1 MAEPDARS
9 PLPGI
14 PGIRAVPAVPGAPA
28 LLAPAPWVE
37 ERGAKV
43 RVTAVRTFLTAP
55 HGCPHLIVRVETN
68 EPGLYGLGCASDP
81 QRTLAVRS
89 VLDDYLAPLLVG
101 RDPDDIEDL
110 HRLMLNSAYWRG
122 GSITGNALGGI
133 DVALWDLKAKRLGA
147 PLYSLLG
154 GRVRTRADAYTHV
167 DGTGAAELA
176 EKVMAARERGYR
188 HVRVQ
193 AAVPGSDTYGTKAG
207 GPADAWALRHRAVPW
222 DSAAYVRTVPGIL
235 TEVRERVGDGTE
247 LLHDVHE
254 RLDPRQARDFLRRVE
269 GAGLYFVEDLLAP
282 EDAAHF
288 AGMRAGSSVPLAVG
302 ELFSDVSQFLP
313 LLEGPVPVIDFARVR
328 IPTLGGLTPVRKLAA
343 LCELRGVRLAPHG
356 PADVSPVAQAA
367 TLALDISS
375 HAFGIQEA
383 AVFEPA
389 VAEVF
394 PGTITA
400 HDGGLAPHETPG
412 HGVDFNEAAAR
423 RHPVPEPLEHDRWA
437 LLRNTDGSVQ
447 RP

>member
-1 MAEPDARS
+1 MAQPVTRT
-9 PLPGI
+9 P
-14 PGIRAVPAVPGAPA
+14 VHAP

-37 ERGAKV
+37 ERGAKI
-43 RVTAVRTFLTAP
+43 RITAVRTFLTAP
-55 HGCPHLIVRVETN
+55 HGCPHLVVRVETN

-89 VLDDYLAPLLVG
+89 VLDDYLSPMLTG
-101 RDPDDIEDL
+101 RDPDDIEDI
-110 HRLMLNSAYWRG
+110 HRLLLNSAYWRG

-147 PLYSLLG
+147 PLYSLFG
-154 GRVRTRADAYTHV
+154 GRVRTGAEAYTHV
-167 DGTGAAELA
+167 DGADEREIADQVA
-176 EKVMAARERGYR
+176 AARELGFR

-193 AAVPGSDTYGTKAG
+193 AAVPGADTYGTG
-207 GPADAWALRHRAVPW
+207 GATVDPDAVRARRVPW
-222 DSAAYVRTVPGIL
+222 DSAAYVRTVPRIL
-235 TEVRERVGDGTE
+235 TRVRELVGDDVE

-269 GAGLYFVEDLLAP
+269 DAGLYFVEDLLAP
-282 EDAAHF
+282 EDAGHF
-288 AGMRAGSSVPLAVG
+288 ARLHAVSPVPLAVG
-302 ELFSDVSQFLP
+302 ELFSDTAQFTA
-313 LLEGPVPVIDFARVR
+313 LLDGPDIDFARIRV
-328 IPTLGGLTPVRKLAA
+328 PTLGGLTPARKIAA

-367 TLALDISS
+367 TLALDVSS
-375 HAFGIQEA
+375 HAFGVQEA
-383 AVFEPA
+383 ATFRPT

-394 PGTITA
+394 PGTVVPR
-400 HDGGLAPHETPG
+400 GGLLVPSEVPG
-412 HGVDFNEAAAR
+412 HGVDFDESAAR

>member
-1 MAEPDARS
+1 MAQPVTRT
-9 PLPGI
+9 PV
-14 PGIRAVPAVPGAPA
+14 RAP

-37 ERGAKV
+37 ERGAKI
-43 RVTAVRTFLTAP
+43 RITAIRTFLTAP
-55 HGCPHLIVRVETN
+55 HGCPHLVVRVETN

-89 VLDDYLAPLLVG
+89 VLDDYLAPMLTG
-101 RDPDDIEDL
+101 RDPDDIEDI
-110 HRLMLNSAYWRG
+110 HRLLLNSAYWRG
-122 GSITGNALGGI
+122 GSVTGNALGGV

-147 PLYSLLG
+147 PLYSLFG
-154 GRVRTRADAYTHV
+154 GRVRTGAEAYTHV
-167 DGTGAAELA
+167 DGADEREIADQVA
-176 EKVMAARERGYR
+176 AARERGFR

-193 AAVPGSDTYGTKAG
+193 AAVPGADTYGTG
-207 GPADAWALRHRAVPW
+207 GAAVDRDAVRDRRVPW
-222 DSAAYVRTVPGIL
+222 DSAAYVRTVPRIL
-235 TEVRERVGDGTE
+235 TRVRELVGDDIE

-269 GAGLYFVEDLLAP
+269 DAGLYFVEDLLAP
-282 EDAAHF
+282 EDAGHF
-288 AGMRAGSSVPLAVG
+288 ARLHAVSPVPLAVG
-302 ELFSDVSQFLP
+302 ELFSDTAQFTA
-313 LLEGPVPVIDFARVR
+313 LLDGPDIDFARIRV
-328 IPTLGGLTPVRKLAA
+328 PTLGGLTPARKIAA

-367 TLALDISS
+367 TLALDVSS
-375 HAFGIQEA
+375 HAFGVQEA
-383 AVFEPA
+383 ATFRPT

-394 PGTITA
+394 PGTVVPR
-400 HDGGLAPHETPG
+400 GGVLVPSEVPG
-412 HGVDFNEAAAR
+412 HGVDFDESAAR

>member
-1 MAEPDARS
+1 MAQPDARS
-9 PLPGI
+9 E
-14 PGIRAVPAVPGAPA
+14 V
-28 LLAPAPWVE
+28 LAPAPWVE
-37 ERGAKV
+37 ERGAKI
-43 RVTAVRTFLTAP
+43 RITAVRTFLTAP

-89 VLDDYLAPLLVG
+89 VLDDYLAPMLVG
-101 RDPDDIEDL
+101 RDPDDIEDI

-147 PLYSLLG
+147 PLHSLFG
-154 GRVRTRADAYTHV
+154 GRVRTRAEAYTHV
-167 DGTGAAELA
+167 DGADATEIADQVLAA
-176 EKVMAARERGYR
+176 VERGYR

-193 AAVPGSDTYGTKAG
+193 VAVPGSDTYGTKA
-207 GPADAWALRHRAVPW
+207 AREVDAGAVRRRAVPW
-222 DSAAYVRTVPGIL
+222 DSAAYVRTVPSVL
-235 TEVRERVGDGTE
+235 TEVRERVGDGVE

-269 GAGLYFVEDLLAP
+269 DAGLYFVEDLLAP

-288 AGMRAGSSVPLAVG
+288 AALRAGSSVPLAVG
-302 ELFSDVSQFLP
+302 ELFSDVGQFLP
-313 LLEGPVPVIDFARVR
+313 LLEGPSIDFARIR
-328 IPTLGGLTPVRKLAA
+328 IPTLGGLTPARKLAA
-343 LCELRGVRLAPHG
+343 FCELRGVRLAPHG

-375 HAFGIQEA
+375 HAFGVQEA
-383 AVFEPA
+383 AAFKPP

-400 HDGGLAPHETPG
+400 RDGGLAPHETPG
-412 HGVDFNEAAAR
+412 HGVDFDEAAAR

>member
-1 MAEPDARS
+1 MAQPDARS
-9 PLPGI
+9 EI
-14 PGIRAVPAVPGAPA
+14 
-28 LLAPAPWVE
+28 LAPAPWVE
-37 ERGAKV
+37 ERGAKI
-43 RVTAVRTFLTAP
+43 RITAVRTFLTAP

-89 VLDDYLAPLLVG
+89 VLDDYLAPMLTG
-101 RDPDDIEDL
+101 RDPDDIDDL

-122 GSITGNALGGI
+122 GSLTGNALGGI

-147 PLYSLLG
+147 PLYSLFG
-154 GRVRTRADAYTHV
+154 GRVRAFAEAYTHV
-167 DGTGAAELA
+167 DGADAAEIADL
-176 EKVMAARERGYR
+176 VTAARERGYR
-188 HVRVQ
+188 HVRIQ

-207 GPADAWALRHRAVPW
+207 GGPGTRALRTRSVPW
-222 DSAAYVRTVPGIL
+222 DSAAYVRTVPGVL
-235 TEVRERVGDGTE
+235 TGVRERVGDGVE

-269 GAGLYFVEDLLAP
+269 DAGLYFVEDLLAP
-282 EDAAHF
+282 EDASHF
-288 AGMRAGSSVPLAVG
+288 AGLRATSSVPLAMG
-302 ELFSDVSQFLP
+302 ELFSDIGQFLP
-313 LLEGPVPVIDFARVR
+313 LLEGPAIDFARIRV
-328 IPTLGGLTPVRKLAA
+328 PTLGGLTPARKLAA
-343 LCELRGVRLAPHG
+343 YCELRGVRLAPHG

-375 HAFGIQEA
+375 HAFGVQEA
-383 AVFEPA
+383 AVFKPP
-389 VAEVF
+389 VHEVF

-400 HDGGLAPHETPG
+400 RDGGLVPYETPG
-412 HGVDFNEAAAR
+412 HGVDFDEAAAR
-423 RHPVPEPLEHDRWA
+423 RYPVPEPLEHDRWA

>member
-1 MAEPDARS
+1 MAQPVTRT
-9 PLPGI
+9 
-14 PGIRAVPAVPGAPA
+14 PAHAP

-37 ERGAKV
+37 ERGAKI
-43 RVTAVRTFLTAP
+43 RITAVRTFLTAP
-55 HGCPHLIVRVETN
+55 HGCPHLVVRVETN

-89 VLDDYLAPLLVG
+89 VLDDYVAPMLTG
-101 RDPDDIEDL
+101 RDPDDIEDI
-110 HRLMLNSAYWRG
+110 HRLLLNSAYWRG
-122 GSITGNALGGI
+122 GSVTGNALGGV

-147 PLYSLLG
+147 PLYSLFG
-154 GRVRTRADAYTHV
+154 GRVRTGAEAYTHV
-167 DGTGAAELA
+167 DGADEREIADQVA
-176 EKVMAARERGYR
+176 AARERGFR

-193 AAVPGSDTYGTKAG
+193 AAVPGADTYGTG
-207 GPADAWALRHRAVPW
+207 GAAVDPEAVRARRVPW
-222 DSAAYVRTVPGIL
+222 DSAAYVRTVPRIL
-235 TEVRERVGDGTE
+235 TRVRELVGDDVE

-269 GAGLYFVEDLLAP
+269 DAGLYFVEDLLAP
-282 EDAAHF
+282 EDAGHF
-288 AGMRAGSSVPLAVG
+288 ARLHAVSPVPLAVG
-302 ELFSDVSQFLP
+302 ELFSDTAQFTA
-313 LLEGPVPVIDFARVR
+313 LLDGPDIDFARIRV
-328 IPTLGGLTPVRKLAA
+328 PTLGGLTPARKIAA

-367 TLALDISS
+367 TLALDVSS
-375 HAFGIQEA
+375 HAFGVQEA
-383 AVFEPA
+383 ATFRPT

-394 PGTITA
+394 PGTVVPR
-400 HDGGLAPHETPG
+400 GGLLVPSEVPG
-412 HGVDFNEAAAR
+412 HGVDFDESAAR

>member
-1 MAEPDARS
+1 MAQPDARS
-9 PLPGI
+9 D
-14 PGIRAVPAVPGAPA
+14 V
-28 LLAPAPWVE
+28 LASAPWVE
-37 ERGAKV
+37 ERGAKI
-43 RVTAVRTFLTAP
+43 RITAVRTFLTAP

-89 VLDDYLAPLLVG
+89 VLDDYLAPMLVG
-101 RDPDDIEDL
+101 RDPDDIEDI

-122 GSITGNALGGI
+122 GSLTGNALGGV

-147 PLYSLLG
+147 PLYSLFG
-154 GRVRTRADAYTHV
+154 GRVRSRADAYTHV
-167 DGTGAAELA
+167 DGAEAAEIA
-176 EKVMAARERGYR
+176 DKVTAARELGYR

-193 AAVPGSDTYGTKAG
+193 AAVPGSDTYGTKAAG
-207 GPADAWALRHRAVPW
+207 GADPRAARLRSVPW
-222 DSAAYVRTVPGIL
+222 DSAAYLRTVPRIL
-235 TEVRERVGDGTE
+235 TEVRALVGDEVE

-269 GAGLYFVEDLLAP
+269 DAGLYFVEDLLAP

-288 AGMRAGSSVPLAVG
+288 AGLRAHSPVPLAVG
-302 ELFSDVSQFLP
+302 ELFSDIGQFLP
-313 LLEGPVPVIDFARVR
+313 LLEGPAIDFARIRV
-328 IPTLGGLTPVRKLAA
+328 PTLGGLTPARKLAV

-367 TLALDISS
+367 TIAMDISS
-375 HAFGIQEA
+375 HAFGVQEA
-383 AVFEPA
+383 AVFRPP
-389 VAEVF
+389 VHEVF

-400 HDGGLAPHETPG
+400 AGGSLAPSETPG
-412 HGVDFNEAAAR
+412 HGVDFDEAAAR

-437 LLRNTDGSVQ
+437 MLRNTDGSVQ

>member
-1 MAEPDARS
+1 MAQPVTRT
-9 PLPGI
+9 P
-14 PGIRAVPAVPGAPA
+14 VHAP

-37 ERGAKV
+37 ERGAKI
-43 RVTAVRTFLTAP
+43 RITAVRTFLTAP
-55 HGCPHLIVRVETN
+55 HGCPHLVVRVETN

-89 VLDDYLAPLLVG
+89 VLDDYLAPMLTG
-101 RDPDDIEDL
+101 RDPDDIEDI
-110 HRLMLNSAYWRG
+110 HRLLLNSAYWRG
-122 GSITGNALGGI
+122 GSVTGNALGGV

-147 PLYSLLG
+147 PLYSLFG
-154 GRVRTRADAYTHV
+154 GRVRTGAEAYTHV
-167 DGTGAAELA
+167 DGADEREIADQVA
-176 EKVMAARERGYR
+176 AARERGFR

-193 AAVPGSDTYGTKAG
+193 AAVPGADTYGTG
-207 GPADAWALRHRAVPW
+207 GAAVDPDAVRARRVPW
-222 DSAAYVRTVPGIL
+222 DSAAYVRTVPRIL
-235 TEVRERVGDGTE
+235 TRVRELVGDDIE

-269 GAGLYFVEDLLAP
+269 DAGLYFVEDLLAP
-282 EDAAHF
+282 EDVRHF
-288 AGMRAGSSVPLAVG
+288 ARLHAVSPVPLAVG
-302 ELFSDVSQFLP
+302 ELFSDTAQFTA
-313 LLEGPVPVIDFARVR
+313 LLDGPDIDFARIRV
-328 IPTLGGLTPVRKLAA
+328 PTLGGLTPARKIAA

-367 TLALDISS
+367 TLALDVSS
-375 HAFGIQEA
+375 HAFGVQEA
-383 AVFEPA
+383 ATFRPT

-394 PGTITA
+394 PGTVVPR
-400 HDGGLAPHETPG
+400 GGVLVPSEVPG
-412 HGVDFNEAAAR
+412 HGVDFDESAAR

>member
-1 MAEPDARS
+1 MAQPVTRT
-9 PLPGI
+9 P
-14 PGIRAVPAVPGAPA
+14 VHAP

-37 ERGAKV
+37 ERGAKI
-43 RVTAVRTFLTAP
+43 RITAVRTFLTAP
-55 HGCPHLIVRVETN
+55 HGCPHLVVRVETN

-89 VLDDYLAPLLVG
+89 VLDDYLAPMLTG
-101 RDPDDIEDL
+101 RDPDDIEDI
-110 HRLMLNSAYWRG
+110 HRLLLNSAYWRG
-122 GSITGNALGGI
+122 GSVTGNALGGV

-147 PLYSLLG
+147 PLYSLFG
-154 GRVRTRADAYTHV
+154 GRVRTGAEAYTHV
-167 DGTGAAELA
+167 DGAD
-176 EKVMAARERGYR
+176 EKEIADQVAAARERGFR

-193 AAVPGSDTYGTKAG
+193 VAVPGADTYGTG
-207 GPADAWALRHRAVPW
+207 GAAVDRDAVRDRRVPW
-222 DSAAYVRTVPGIL
+222 DSAAYVRIVPRIL
-235 TEVRERVGDGTE
+235 TRVRELVGDDVE

-269 GAGLYFVEDLLAP
+269 DVGLYFIEDLLAP
-282 EDAAHF
+282 EDAGHF
-288 AGMRAGSSVPLAVG
+288 ARLHAVSPVPLAVG
-302 ELFSDVSQFLP
+302 ELFSDTAQFTA
-313 LLEGPVPVIDFARVR
+313 LLDGPDIDFARIRV
-328 IPTLGGLTPVRKLAA
+328 PTLGGLTPARKIAA

-367 TLALDISS
+367 TLALDVSS
-375 HAFGIQEA
+375 HAFGVQEA
-383 AVFEPA
+383 ATFRPT

-394 PGTITA
+394 PGTVVPR
-400 HDGGLAPHETPG
+400 GGVLVPSEVPG
-412 HGVDFNEAAAR
+412 HGVDFDESAAR

>member
-1 MAEPDARS
+1 MAQPVTRT
-9 PLPGI
+9 P
-14 PGIRAVPAVPGAPA
+14 VHAP

-37 ERGAKV
+37 ERGAKI
-43 RVTAVRTFLTAP
+43 RITAVRTFLTAP
-55 HGCPHLIVRVETN
+55 HGCPHLVVRVETN

-89 VLDDYLAPLLVG
+89 VLDDYLAPMLTG
-101 RDPDDIEDL
+101 RDPDDIEDI
-110 HRLMLNSAYWRG
+110 HRLLLNSAYWRG
-122 GSITGNALGGI
+122 GSVTGNALGGV

-147 PLYSLLG
+147 PLYSLFG
-154 GRVRTRADAYTHV
+154 GRVRTGAEAYTHV
-167 DGTGAAELA
+167 DGADEREIADQVA
-176 EKVMAARERGYR
+176 AARERGFR

-193 AAVPGSDTYGTKAG
+193 AAVPGADTYGTGVA
-207 GPADAWALRHRAVPW
+207 AVDRDAVRDRRVPW
-222 DSAAYVRTVPGIL
+222 DSAAYVRTVPRIL
-235 TEVRERVGDGTE
+235 TRVRELVGDDIE

-269 GAGLYFVEDLLAP
+269 DAGLYFVEDLLAP
-282 EDAAHF
+282 EDAGHF
-288 AGMRAGSSVPLAVG
+288 ARLHAVSPVPLAVG
-302 ELFSDVSQFLP
+302 ELFSDTAQFTA
-313 LLEGPVPVIDFARVR
+313 LLDGPDIDFARIRV
-328 IPTLGGLTPVRKLAA
+328 PTLGGLTPARKIAA

-367 TLALDISS
+367 TLALDVSS
-375 HAFGIQEA
+375 HAFGVQEA
-383 AVFEPA
+383 ATFRPT

-394 PGTITA
+394 PGTVVPR
-400 HDGGLAPHETPG
+400 GGVLVPSEVPG
-412 HGVDFNEAAAR
+412 HGVDFDESAAR